1 MIHVIAAQ
9 ERNLNIA
16 TANWPSCLAASM
28 TAATTAYDLHVAA
41 GVLID
46 LQGRILIAQ
55 RPRGVPFAG
64 AWEFPGGKIGA
75 AELPLQALV
84 RELDEEL
91 NVRVR
96 YARHLVRYSHID
108 EGRRIYLY
116 VWRVLK
122 WLGEPSGAE
131 GQALRWLPVHELM
144 VEGLLPADEHIVNCL
159 SRTVA
164 VNTCKDFSAVTLG
177 EIL

>member
-16 TANWPSCLAASM
+16 TANWLSGLAVSM
-28 TAATTAYDLHVAA
+28 TAVTAANDIHVAA

-55 RPRGVPFAG
+55 RPPGVALAG

-116 VWRVLK
+116 VWRVLN

-131 GQALRWLPVHELM
+131 GQVLRWLPVHELM

-159 SRTVA
+159 SRNGA
-164 VNTCKDFSAVTLG
+164 VNTCQDFSAAALG
-177 EIL
+177 KIP